1 MLTTRNDTEAV
12 LHTCVKTKNNWKSGI
27 TQMTTRNTPND
38 RQISSDAMGGIWT
51 YVAVGAV
58 VFFGIVVL
66 QTLTTYKGHKQLHT
80 NMEVAAT
87 LLALIVGALALIR
100 FYSKKD
106 HTYLFVG
113 IGFIGTAM
121 LDGFHAVVT
130 SDLMDYIMRS
140 PPESLIPW
148 SWNASRTFLAL
159 VMALSWWA
167 WRREEKLGA
176 AGRIGEGTVY
186 AIVFVMT
193 LVSFCFFAL
202 VPLPRAY
209 YPEFLFGRPEEFVAA
224 LFFLVALIGY
234 LDKSQWQHNSFE
246 HWLVLSL
253 IIGLLGQAVAMS
265 RSFSLFDV
273 MFDVAHVL
281 KIVTYVCVLVGL
293 LINMYQL
300 FTQNERSANLIRE
313 TVRNLTPAS
322 NEIAAASQQQVTSLT
337 ESSTSLKQISTTAE
351 QFKTTI
357 QEFADRARSVQ
368 EAAGETSKQAAA
380 GRASAQQ
387 AANQSETVREN
398 ARVAGETVL
407 QFADRIQRIT
417 DITDT
422 VNEIAEQTKLLALN
436 ASIEAARAGEQGKG
450 FAVVATQVRE
460 LANQSKEAARNISTL
475 INDAQRSLQSV
486 VDQIERG
493 SRQSDETAIMVKTMS
508 DQFDQIVVAFAQTA
522 DAMTQISGGA
532 KQQEEG
538 IAELVTGLTDVEN
551 ATRETVAAAE
561 QTQISITNIDQQINT
576 LNATMEK
583 L

>member
-1 MLTTRNDTEAV
+1 MATRN
-12 LHTCVKTKNNWKSGI
+12 H
-27 TQMTTRNTPND
+27 PNH
-38 RQISSDAMGGIWT
+38 RQVSPHAFGGIWT
-51 YVAVGAV
+51 YVVVGAV
-58 VFFGIVVL
+58 LFFGIVVL
-66 QTLTTYKGHKQLHT
+66 QTLNAYKGHKQLHT

-87 LLALIVGALALIR
+87 LLALIVGALALLR

-106 HTYLFVG
+106 STYLFVG
-113 IGFIGTAM
+113 IGFIGTAF

-130 SDLMDYIMRS
+130 SDLMDYIMPS

-186 AIVFVMT
+186 TVVLVMT
-193 LVSFCFFAL
+193 LISFCFFAL
-202 VPLPRAY
+202 VPLPKAY
-209 YPEFLFGRPEEFVAA
+209 YPDFLFGRPEEFVAA

-234 LDKSQWQHNSFE
+234 LDKSQWQHNAFE

-253 IIGLLGQAVAMS
+253 IIGLLSQAVAMS
-265 RSFSLFDV
+265 RSFALFDV
-273 MFDVAHVL
+273 MFDVAHLL
-281 KIVTYVCVLVGL
+281 KIVTYGCVLVGL

-313 TVRNLTPAS
+313 TIRNLTPAS
-322 NEIAAASQQQVTSLT
+322 NEIAATSQQQVTSLT
-337 ESSTSLKQISTTAE
+337 ESSTSLNQIATTAE
-351 QFKTTI
+351 QLKTTI

-368 EAAGETSKQAAA
+368 ESTEEISKQATI
-380 GRASAQQ
+380 GRTKSQQ
-387 AANQSETVREN
+387 ATEQSEVVRES

-460 LANQSKEAARNISTL
+460 LANQSKEAAGNISTL

-486 VDQIERG
+486 VDRIEQG
-493 SRQSDETAIMVKTMS
+493 SRQADETATIVKTMA
-508 DQFDQIVVAFAQTA
+508 DQFQQIVDAFGQTA
-522 DAMTQISGGA
+522 EAMTQISGGA
-532 KQQEEG
+532 QQQEQG
-538 IAELVTGLTDVEN
+538 IVELVTGLAEVEA
-551 ATRETVAAAE
+551 ATEQTVAGAE
-561 QTQISITNIDQQINT
+561 QTQKSIADIDQQINT
-576 LNATMEK
+576 LNETMG
-583 L
+583 